1 MDLNKYLI
9 FLEVAKQQNLS
20 QAAESLGYTQ
30 SGVSHT
36 IKRLENEM
44 NLPLFYRNR
53 NGTFLTS
60 AGKEVYPYISQMVQ
74 CHENLQQTIFS
85 LHNLQ
90 QGTLNIGTY
99 SSISRQWLPHI
110 IRKFKADYPSV
121 KIHFKEGGNEDI
133 VRWITKH
140 EVDLG
145 FLSSCFHED
154 FEWIPLKTDP
164 LLAVLPSSYPFSG
177 SSFPLQKFNGE
188 PFIISAF
195 GTDIDIHQTLNSH
208 CVKPDIQY
216 SAKDDYTI
224 ISMVSCNLGI
234 SILPKLVLDHYQADI
249 FTLPLEPYSARELG
263 IALSSKK
270 MASPVTLKFI
280 EYTRKYI
287 ETEQK
292 PVS

>member
-20 QAAESLGYTQ
+20 QAAETLGYTQ
-30 SGVSHT
+30 SGISHT

-44 NLPLFYRNR
+44 DLPLFYRNR

-60 AGKEVYPYISQMVQ
+60 VGKELYPYISQMVQ

-110 IRKFKADYPSV
+110 IQKFKEDYPSV

-133 VRWITKH
+133 VRWIAKH

-145 FLSSCFHED
+145 FLSSCFNED
-154 FEWIPLKTDP
+154 FEWIPLKKDP
-164 LLAVLPSSYPFSG
+164 LLAVLPANYSVSG
-177 SSFPLQKFNGE
+177 DAFPLNNFNGQ

-195 GTDIDIHQTLNSH
+195 GTDIDIHQTLQRYDIH
-208 CVKPDIQY
+208 PDIQY

-224 ISMVSCNLGI
+224 ISMVACNLGI
-234 SILPKLVLDHYQADI
+234 SILPKLVLDHYHAEI
-249 FTLPLEPYSARELG
+249 STFPLNPYAARELG
-263 IALSSKK
+263 IALSSQK

-280 EYTRKYI
+280 EYTKKYI
-287 ETEQK
+287 ESEQI
-292 PVS
+292 S